1 MNTWKGAEPMGR
13 RSNRI
18 PKNQL
23 LYTQQHLANERT
35 YLAWIRTGIS
45 IVGVGFLATS
55 LHFTMG
61 VIRNQ
66 FVDVFTISLG
76 IFSCIFGLTI
86 IFSATQNYKKK
97 RRQIINETFYP
108 SNLHITL
115 ISSMLAVMIIM
126 VIIYFFM
133 IM

>member
-1 MNTWKGAEPMGR
+1 MAR
-13 RSNRI
+13 RPN
-18 PKNQL
+18 PEKKNQL

-35 YLAWIRTGIS
+35 YLAWIRTAIS

-61 VIRNQ
+61 ATRNPL
-66 FVDVFTISLG
+66 VDLFTIALG
-76 IFSCIFGLTI
+76 IFACLFGLAI
-86 IFSATQNYKKK
+86 IFSSTQNYKKK
-97 RRQIINETFYP
+97 RQQIINETFYP

-115 ISSMLAVMIIM
+115 ISSMLAIIIAM

>member
-1 MNTWKGAEPMGR
+1 MAR
-13 RSNRI
+13 RSRPE

-61 VIRNQ
+61 VIRNH
-66 FVDVFTISLG
+66 FVDIFTITLG
-76 IFSCIFGLTI
+76 IFSCIFGLAI
-86 IFSATQNYKKK
+86 IFTATKNYNKK
-97 RRQIINETFYP
+97 RLQIINETFYP
-108 SNLHITL
+108 SNMHISL
-115 ISSMLAVMIIM
+115 ISSMLAIMIIM
-126 VIIYFFM
+126 VIVYFFM

>member
-1 MNTWKGAEPMGR
+1 MAR
-13 RSNRI
+13 RSNPV

-23 LYTQQHLANERT
+23 IYTQQHFANERT

-66 FVDVFTISLG
+66 FVDVFTIALG
-76 IFSCIFGLTI
+76 IFACIFGLTI

-97 RRQIINETFYP
+97 RMQIINETFYP
-108 SNLHITL
+108 SNMHITL
-115 ISSMLAVMIIM
+115 ISSMLSVMIIM

>member
-1 MNTWKGAEPMGR
+1 MSRQSYRKE
-13 RSNRI
+13 
-18 PKNQL
+18 KNQL
-23 LYTQQHLANERT
+23 AYTQQHLANERT
-35 YLAWIRTGIS
+35 YLAWIRTVIS

-61 VIRNQ
+61 ATRNP
-66 FVDVFTISLG
+66 FVDIFTVALG
-76 IFSCIFGLTI
+76 IFACIFGLTV

-97 RRQIINETFYP
+97 RQQLINETFTP
-108 SNLHITL
+108 SSMHITL
-115 ISSMLAVMIIM
+115 ISSMLAIMIIM

>member
-1 MNTWKGAEPMGR
+1 MAR
-13 RSNRI
+13 RSSPI

-23 LYTQQHLANERT
+23 IYTQQHLANERT

-66 FVDVFTISLG
+66 FVDIFTISLG
-76 IFSCIFGLTI
+76 IFACIFGLTI
-86 IFSATQNYKKK
+86 IFTATQNYNKK
-97 RRQIINETFYP
+97 RLQIINETFYP
-108 SNLHITL
+108 SNIHISL
-115 ISSMLAVMIIM
+115 ISSMLSVMIIM

>member
-1 MNTWKGAEPMGR
+1 MMAR
-13 RSNRI
+13 R
-18 PKNQL
+18 PPPEKKNQL
-23 LYTQQHLANERT
+23 IYTQQHLANERT

-61 VIRNQ
+61 STRNQ
-66 FVDVFTISLG
+66 FVDVFTIALG
-76 IFSCIFGLTI
+76 IFACLFGLII
-86 IFSATQNYKKK
+86 IFTSTQNYKKK
-97 RRQIINETFYP
+97 RQQIINETFYP
-108 SNLHITL
+108 SNMHITL
-115 ISSMLAVMIIM
+115 ISSMLAVVIVM

>member
-1 MNTWKGAEPMGR
+1 MAR
-13 RSNRI
+13 RPNPE

-66 FVDVFTISLG
+66 FVDAFTIALG
-76 IFSCIFGLTI
+76 IFACIFGLTI

-97 RRQIINETFYP
+97 RLQIINETFYP
-108 SNLHITL
+108 SNMHITL

>member
-1 MNTWKGAEPMGR
+1 MAR
-13 RSNRI
+13 RSNPE

-66 FVDVFTISLG
+66 FVDIFTIALG
-76 IFSCIFGLTI
+76 IFACIFGLTI

-97 RRQIINETFYP
+97 RLQIINETFYP
-108 SNLHITL
+108 SNMHITL